1 MQQMGEGTAH
11 KLKIRKEELD
21 KEWER
26 VDLLRAD
33 VAERE
38 ALVLK
43 ERSEIAA
50 QKELISAEKQE
61 KVQL

>member
-1 MQQMGEGTAH
+1 MGEGTAH

-50 QKELISAEKQE
+50 
-61 KVQL
+61 